1 MQLFL
6 DSSDLRESEKALKTG
21 ILNGV
26 ITNPEMM
33 KRYGEQDTDALILK
47 LAKRIYYYIVVNFNM
62 IHYLLLIIFSRLIKL
77 FIVVINKLINTQ
89 VF

>member
-47 LAKRIYYYIVVNFNM
+47 LAKVN
-62 IHYLLLIIFSRLIKL
+62 L
-77 FIVVINKLINTQ
+77 
-89 VF
+89 